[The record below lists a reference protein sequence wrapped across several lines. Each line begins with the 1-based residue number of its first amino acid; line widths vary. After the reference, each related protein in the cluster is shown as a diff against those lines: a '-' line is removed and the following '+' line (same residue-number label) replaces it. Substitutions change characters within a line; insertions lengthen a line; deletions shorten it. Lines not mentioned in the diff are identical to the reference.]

1 MKLTLVHPKGSLTLT
16 TRFFGVCPLTFILTE
31 DKDQST
37 EYIGVPPL
45 VYTIYRKLF
54 LNQVHASRRPTRAS
68 FLKIDPVWI
77 VGMRVYVCVCV
88 FVCTQGY

>member
-37 EYIGVPPL
+37 EYIGVPPPC
-45 VYTIYRKLF
+45 IYHLQKIIF
-54 LNQVHASRRPTRAS
+54 NQVHASRRPTRAS

-77 VGMRVYVCVCV
+77 VGMRVYVCVSAPKAINI
-88 FVCTQGY
+88 